1 MKFQSYTFRDTV
13 KHGKQFGATLKG
25 GEVILLSGPLGC
37 GKTAFTKGIA
47 QGLGIGE
54 NVTSP
59 SFTIMNEYEGEI
71 TLYHFDFYRIEDPAE
86 MEELLEDYI
95 YRKKG
100 VSVIE
105 WGEQMEDRM
114 NDYIHIRFE
123 IFDTY
128 RVITIERRQV

>member
-1 MKFQSYTFRDTV
+1 MKYQSYTFRDTV
-13 KHGKQFGATLKG
+13 KLGKQFGETLIG
-25 GEVILLSGPLGC
+25 GEVILLSGPLGS

-71 TLYHFDFYRIEDPAE
+71 SLYHFDFYRIEDPAE

-95 YRKKG
+95 YRKEG

-105 WGEQMEDRM
+105 WGERMEDRM
-114 NDYIHIRFE
+114 NDYILIRFE

-128 RVITIERRQV
+128 RVIIIKRRKV